1 MYLETVI
8 NNIRDIFLPDIF
20 MVIYIVAFI
29 AIYIGMR
36 NPSLVIG
43 NINVRQTKGMV
54 LLIYGS
60 VFAVS
65 VLLNIL
71 TAY

>member
-1 MYLETVI
+1 MYLETII
-8 NNIRDIFLPDIF
+8 NNMRDIFLPDIF

-29 AIYIGMR
+29 AIYIGMI

-54 LLIYGS
+54 LLIYGL

-71 TAY
+71 VAY

>member
-1 MYLETVI
+1 MYLETII
-8 NNIRDIFLPDIF
+8 NNMRDIFLPDIF

-29 AIYIGMR
+29 AIYIGMI

-60 VFAVS
+60 VFVLS
-65 VLLNIL
+65 VLFNIL
-71 TAY
+71 VAY